1 MTEICGFFKPTLHI
15 SIKKITLFLTCV
27 SLARI
32 STEWEKL
39 AVSLLLIPIK
49 SLFGAVALVGDYWL
63 DCLVLHTLLHL
74 TGKLGGSHLI
84 SLEVKV
90 VRARQTEGV
99 AGHPRRHLILNNWA
113 NDPVCL
119 LGLRKH
125 KTIQHG
131 LSNVR
136 YFLILIALECER
148 KRTLFF
154 ECQIINLARPT
165 IVVIARLRL
174 LL

>member
-1 MTEICGFFKPTLHI
+1 
-15 SIKKITLFLTCV
+15 
-27 SLARI
+27 
-32 STEWEKL
+32 
-39 AVSLLLIPIK
+39 
-49 SLFGAVALVGDYWL
+49 
-63 DCLVLHTLLHL
+63 
-74 TGKLGGSHLI
+74 LI

-99 AGHPRRHLILNNWA
+99 AGHPRRHLILNNRA

-136 YFLILIALECER
+136 YFLILIALECKR

-154 ECQIINLARPT
+154 ECQTINLARPT

-174 LL
+174 LF

>member
-1 MTEICGFFKPTLHI
+1 M
-15 SIKKITLFLTCV
+15 
-27 SLARI
+27 
-32 STEWEKL
+32 
-39 AVSLLLIPIK
+39 
-49 SLFGAVALVGDYWL
+49 
-63 DCLVLHTLLHL
+63 
-74 TGKLGGSHLI
+74 I

-90 VRARQTEGV
+90 IRAWQTEGV
-99 AGHPRRHLILNNWA
+99 AGHPRRHLILNNRA

-131 LSNVR
+131 LSIVR
-136 YFLILIALECER
+136 YILIALECER

-154 ECQIINLARPT
+154 ECQTINLARPT